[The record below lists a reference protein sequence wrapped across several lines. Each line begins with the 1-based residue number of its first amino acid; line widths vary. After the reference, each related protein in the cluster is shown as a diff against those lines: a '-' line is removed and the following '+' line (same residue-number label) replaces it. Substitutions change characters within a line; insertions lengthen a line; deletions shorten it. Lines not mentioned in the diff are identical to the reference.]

1 MAVFGVDVVGLEE
14 VVVVRVGG
22 VGVYEVGAGL
32 GAAHGAGGAVV
43 CEGGLLRRVEG
54 AKPTPFLRLRVAD
67 LGSVAA
73 PGAASDAAI
82 AHGAAGAGGIAQPA
96 LGGGAFL
103 GVVVGEGCVGVL
115 SGAHS
120 VETTECFF
128 HYMIGAA

>member
-32 GAAHGAGGAVV
+32 GAAHGAGGVV
-43 CEGGLLRRVEG
+43 VGAGGLLRRVEG
-54 AKPTPFLRLRVAD
+54 AQPAPLLRLRVTD
-67 LGSVAA
+67 LGGVPA
-73 PGAASDAAI
+73 PGAAAHAAVP
-82 AHGAAGAGGIAQPA
+82 HGAAGAGVVAQPA
-96 LGGGAFL
+96 LGGALL
-103 GVVVGEGCVGVL
+103 GVVVGDGCVGDL
-115 SGAHS
+115 SGGHS